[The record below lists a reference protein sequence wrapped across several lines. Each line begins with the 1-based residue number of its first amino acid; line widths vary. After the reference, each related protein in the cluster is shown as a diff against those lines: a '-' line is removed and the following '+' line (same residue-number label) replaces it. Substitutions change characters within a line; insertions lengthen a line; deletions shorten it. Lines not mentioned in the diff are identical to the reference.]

1 MAFKERRKE
10 AKKRRQIYKKQQR
23 LTVVNIL

>member
-1 MAFKERRKE
+1 MAFKERRKK
-10 AKKRRQIYKKQQR
+10 AKKRRQIYEKQQR